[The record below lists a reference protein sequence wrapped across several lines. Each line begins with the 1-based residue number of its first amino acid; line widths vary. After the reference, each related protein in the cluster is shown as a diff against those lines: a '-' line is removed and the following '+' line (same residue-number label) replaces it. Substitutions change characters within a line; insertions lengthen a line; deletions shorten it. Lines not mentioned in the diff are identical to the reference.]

1 MRGTNRVW
9 RRRGLAGL
17 VCAIVIAVTDTSAV
31 QGTHPV
37 TGRRIA
43 PVMSHRGADWLD
55 RAEREEEEAP
65 ERALEAM
72 GVRPGQTV
80 VDLGAGSGYFTVR
93 LAPRVGP
100 TGRVIAVDIQPEMI
114 ARLRERLQ
122 REGIANVTPVLG
134 SASDPKLPDGSA
146 DLVLMVDVYHELAS
160 PQQMLRHIARAL
172 RPGGRLVLLEYR
184 KEDPGIPIRPE
195 HKMSVAEAK
204 AELEAEGYRLVKVSD
219 VLPRQHIL
227 IFGL

>member
-9 RRRGLAGL
+9 RCRGLAGL
-17 VCAIVIAVTDTSAV
+17 ACAIAIAVTDTSAA

-65 ERALEAM
+65 ERALDAI
-72 GVRPGQTV
+72 GVRPGQIV

-93 LAPRVGP
+93 LAERVAP
-100 TGRVIAVDIQPEMI
+100 AGRVFAVDIQPEMI

-122 REGIANVTPVLG
+122 REAIANVTPVLG
-134 SASDPKLPDGSA
+134 SESDPKLPDGSA

-227 IFGL
+227 IFGR